1 MSTARTAP
9 VETLTS
15 VAFKTDTVSILPWAI
30 IFFRCSLQA
39 GDVHRERQQ
48 KDLPRQGAAGW
59 ERVPG
64 QVPGSP
70 HPAHGTGAAADP
82 R

>member
-1 MSTARTAP
+1 MAGTAP
-9 VETLTS
+9 LETLAS
-15 VAFKTDTVSILPWAI
+15 VAFQTDTICRIGSGAV
-30 IFFRCSLQA
+30 IFAWCSLQA

-48 KDLPRQGAAGW
+48 KDLPGQGPAGW

-70 HPAHGTGAAADP
+70 HPAHGTGATPDP